1 MPILHAP
8 ESKQSKYETR
18 IANKNKTHFKTWTN
32 QPLLSNQDSD
42 NKITFNIENTHR
54 TNHKMRQIKIWKERN
69 LFSILNIHIQSIYH
83 QKKKLIFP
91 ADLIIIR
98 ATQSNTS
105 NNETNKPHFE
115 FPKINPKAKTKTKQ
129 IQQKIDQNKRYPV
142 ENFQALCCVFTCI
155 IKFRQNIE
163 TMNWDGKQK
172 KKNLKRTTKK
182 TNLTHEESALPGF
195 GKREEEEESCLH
207 RC

>member
-1 MPILHAP
+1 MKGKKPIFHI
-8 ESKQSKYETR
+8 KH
-18 IANKNKTHFKTWTN
+18 TH
-32 QPLLSNQDSD
+32 
-42 NKITFNIENTHR
+42 
-54 TNHKMRQIKIWKERN
+54 
-69 LFSILNIHIQSIYH
+69 SIYISP
-83 QKKKLIFP
+83 KKKKIFP